1 MKKNDIKS
9 IIGIFLK
16 NNKLE
21 NGLLDLEVKKVW
33 YEIMDNG
40 IANYTIDTKL
50 KNSTLYIK
58 LSSPALKHELNYG
71 KQKLVRMIN
80 KKFDKEIIEK
90 IVIS

>member
-1 MKKNDIKS
+1 MRKNDIKS

-16 NNKLE
+16 DNKLE

-71 KQKLVRMIN
+71 KEKLVRMIN
-80 KKFDKEIIEK
+80 KKFDKEIIKK

>member
-1 MKKNDIKS
+1 MKKNDVKS
-9 IIGIFLK
+9 IISAFLK
-16 NNKLE
+16 DNKLE

-71 KQKLVRMIN
+71 KEKLVSMLN
-80 KKFDKEIIEK
+80 DKFDKEVIKK

>member
-1 MKKNDIKS
+1 MKKNDIKNL
-9 IIGIFLK
+9 IGIFIK
-16 NNKLE
+16 DNKLE

-50 KNSTLYIK
+50 KNYTLYIN

-71 KQKLVRMIN
+71 KEKLVKMIN
-80 KKFDKEIIEK
+80 EKFNKEIIRK

>member
-1 MKKNDIKS
+1 MKKNDVKS
-9 IIGIFLK
+9 IIGVFLK
-16 NNKLE
+16 DNKLE

-40 IANYTIDTKL
+40 IA

-58 LSSPALKHELNYG
+58 LSSPALKHELNFG
-71 KQKLVRMIN
+71 KEKLIRMVN
-80 KKFDKEIIEK
+80 EKFDKEVIKK